1 MKAKEFGLNVVL
13 LGPPGAG
20 KGTQAERVAK
30 SCGVP
35 HVSTGDM
42 LRDSVAKGTELGKL
56 AKGYMERGELVP
68 DDVIIG
74 IVKER
79 LLEPDAEK
87 GFILDGF
94 PRTLAQAIALESE
107 LSSLGRTI
115 DFVVNIEVSD
125 EEVVR
130 RISGRR
136 ICRSCGKPYHVEFN
150 PPKVEGVC
158 DVCGGQLYRRA
169 DDEPE
174 AVRKRLEVYHEQT
187 APLKGFYKE
196 RGVLVGVDGAK
207 SVVEVSKYIE
217 SLLSCKKT

>member
-1 MKAKEFGLNVVL
+1 MNVVL

-30 SCGVP
+30 SCGFP
-35 HVSTGDM
+35 HISTGDM
-42 LRDSVAKGTELGKL
+42 LRDAVAKGTELGKL
-56 AKGYMERGELVP
+56 AKGYMEKGELVP
-68 DDVIIG
+68 DEVIIG

-94 PRTLAQAIALESE
+94 PRTLEQAIALENE
-107 LSSLGRTI
+107 LSALGRKI
-115 DFVVNIEVSD
+115 DFAVNIEVSD

-136 ICRSCGKPYHVEFN
+136 ICRSCGRPYHVEFN
-150 PPKVEGVC
+150 PPKADGIC
-158 DVCGGQLYRRA
+158 DVCGGELYRRA

-174 AVRKRLEVYHEQT
+174 AVRRRLEVYHAQT
-187 APLKGFYKE
+187 APLVDFYGQ
-196 RGVLVGVDGAK
+196 RGLLVGVDGARP
-207 SVVEVSKYIE
+207 VEEVSSEIE
-217 SLLSCKKT
+217 NLLNCRKE

>member
-1 MKAKEFGLNVVL
+1 MNVVL

-30 SCGVP
+30 SCDVP
-35 HVSTGDM
+35 HISTGDM

-56 AKGYMERGELVP
+56 AKGYMDRGELVP

-94 PRTLAQAIALESE
+94 PRTLAQAVALESE
-107 LSSLGRTI
+107 LSSLGRKI

-158 DVCGGQLYRRA
+158 DACGGQLYRRA
-169 DDEPE
+169 DDEPA

-187 APLKGFYKE
+187 APLESFYE
-196 RGVLVGVDGAK
+196 QRGLLVSVDGGK
-207 SVVEVSKYIE
+207 SVEEVSKDIE

>member
-1 MKAKEFGLNVVL
+1 MNVVL

-30 SCGVP
+30 SCEVP

-187 APLKGFYKE
+187 ASLEGFYKE

-207 SVVEVSKYIE
+207 SVVEVSKDIE

>member
-1 MKAKEFGLNVVL
+1 MNVVL

-196 RGVLVGVDGAK
+196 RGVLVDVDGAK
-207 SVVEVSKYIE
+207 SVVEVSKDIE

>member
-1 MKAKEFGLNVVL
+1 MNVVL

-207 SVVEVSKYIE
+207 SVVEVSKDIE